1 MRAALAS
8 HLPLLASG
16 TLAFVLMGAGQALYT
31 PALSGFEAHF
41 SLSFAATSW
50 LVTAHWLGS
59 ALAVILI
66 YFAAP
71 HVRLF
76 YPPLAMGLGALGLA
90 FAPLW
95 PLALA
100 SALLFGF
107 GFGLSTSVFNP
118 KILAAF
124 GRLGPNMLG
133 LLNAAYALGA
143 IVMPLAVSFA
153 LTAGGGAPPRLSAHF
168 LALAVFALMVLAL
181 ALRAA
186 RREGAAI
193 PLAKAA
199 TPAAPLNL
207 DFRVLT
213 LGVLGVGLEISLVVL
228 APFALIG
235 GYGLAQ
241 SAAVLGLSLFFVAF
255 FFGRMSLVFTGAR
268 LSPFWQFIGAALFLA
283 LLCFFIVIGLP
294 SLPLFTVM
302 GAAAGL
308 FFPTYYAMGSAQLG
322 PDPRSP
328 ALLIGAGLVGGAVA
342 PRLLAPLAEGAP
354 QAFFPVLA
362 ALAVLA
368 AILTLSHHRLR
379 HPLPGA
385 HA

>member
-31 PALSGFEAHF
+31 PALPGFEAHF

-59 ALAVILI
+59 ALGVILI

-76 YPPLAMGLGALGLA
+76 YPPLAMGFGALGLA
-90 FAPLW
+90 LAPLW

-100 SALLFGF
+100 SATLFGF

-133 LLNAAYALGA
+133 LLNASYALGA
-143 IVMPLAVSFA
+143 IVMPLAVAFA
-153 LTAGGGAPPRLSAHF
+153 LKAEGAAAPRLSGHF
-168 LALAVFALMVLAL
+168 LALAFFALVVLAL
-181 ALRAA
+181 AFAA
-186 RREGAAI
+186 ALREGAAA
-193 PLAKAA
+193 PAAA
-199 TPAAPLNL
+199 TAPGTRRLNL
-207 DFRVLT
+207 DSRVLA

-228 APFALIG
+228 APFALSG

-241 SAAVLGLSLFFVAF
+241 GEVIFGLSLFFLTF
-255 FFGRMSLVFTGAR
+255 FLGRMSLVLTGAR
-268 LSPFWQFIGAALFLA
+268 LSPFWQFIAAALA
-283 LLCFFIVIGLP
+283 LVMLCLGIVIGLP
-294 SLPLFTVM
+294 PLPSFIAM

-322 PDPRSP
+322 PDPRTP

-354 QAFFPVLA
+354 LAFFPLLAGLAGVA
-362 ALAVLA
+362 ALLTFTHPQLRQALA
-368 AILTLSHHRLR
+368 
-379 HPLPGA
+379 GA
-385 HA
+385 AR